1 MSEPSLRVGDEVR
14 HIGNSSVDG
23 IIVAKEKDLD
33 GIDRCCVLLWKR
45 DWFTW
50 YWTEKLEGTGRHFD
64 SLTVD
69 EIAKYMGIVEDAATE
84 T

>member
-1 MSEPSLRVGDEVR
+1 MSKPSLRVGDEVR
-14 HIGNSSVDG
+14 HIGDSLVDG
-23 IIVAKEKDLD
+23 IIVAKGKDWD
-33 GIDRCCVLLWKR
+33 GIDRCCVLLRNR

-50 YWTEKLEGTGRHFD
+50 FWTEKLEGTGRHFD

-69 EIAKYMGIVEDAATE
+69 EIAKYMGIVEDATTE